1 MCRLYFLNPKRS
13 KYVCLGFYP
22 DRSHRAFFELGG
34 AKQAPLVFSPS
45 LVSTLALH
53 LPKLCEH
60 LARGERYR
68 CNEMSYRTQ
77 TVAEN
82 SARIA
87 LDRTSV
93 TLRLPELKYLLV
105 NLTTLANQLVWY
117 KLDEADV
124 SAYMQNAT

>member
-1 MCRLYFLNPKRS
+1 
-13 KYVCLGFYP
+13 
-22 DRSHRAFFELGG
+22 
-34 AKQAPLVFSPS
+34 
-45 LVSTLALH
+45 
-53 LPKLCEH
+53 
-60 LARGERYR
+60 
-68 CNEMSYRTQ
+68 MSYRTQ

>member
-68 CNEMSYRTQ
+68 WNEMSFRMQ

-82 SARIA
+82 AARIA
-87 LDRTSV
+87 FDRTSV
-93 TLRLPELKYLLV
+93 MLKLSSSTYV
-105 NLTTLANQLVWY
+105 
-117 KLDEADV
+117 
-124 SAYMQNAT
+124 